1 MKSLKTEKEN
11 AMWLLGT
18 GIVIGAVTILLYRE
32 IRRALEDALAQ
43 YRRRREI
50 AGKTG
55 LVMDEIGKLIATR
68 QQQAAG
74 R

>member
-1 MKSLKTEKEN
+1 MWSLI
-11 AMWLLGT
+11 A
-18 GIVIGAVTILLYRE
+18 GIIIGAAIILLYRE
-32 IRRALEDALAQ
+32 IRQVLGDALTQ
-43 YRRRREI
+43 YRRRKEI

-55 LVMDEIGKLIATR
+55 LVMDEIGKLIAIR

>member
-1 MKSLKTEKEN
+1 
-11 AMWLLGT
+11 MWLLGA
-18 GIVIGAVTILLYRE
+18 GIVIGAVAILLYRE
-32 IRRALEDALAQ
+32 VIQALETALEQ

-55 LVMDEIGKLIATR
+55 LVMDEIGKLIAMR
-68 QQQAAG
+68 QQQTAG